1 MPKGT
6 TKKWGGD
13 DGELSKTEN
22 YFTWLCTCE
31 VINSWSLEMYE
42 KEPIGKKWGYDR
54 REFYNEF

>member
-1 MPKGT
+1 MG
-6 TKKWGGD
+6 GGD